1 MSARRTEK
9 GVVLEW
15 RTGYE
20 VDNLGFH
27 VYRGPENARV
37 RLTTSLLA
45 GSGLQQ
51 SSGIETGASHSYR
64 WSDET
69 AGARAPDVEY
79 WVEEI
84 ALSGERTW
92 HGPVRPEMSMENGGA
107 DAGGTAPPSPGL
119 VERTLN
125 RAAPSA
131 GVQIAA
137 ASAAP
142 PQPDRRHSRKQPG
155 QPFLARNARRCQCE
169 VRRVLAPSQ
178 PWQRPTHFKPS
189 GRLPRKPP

>member
-1 MSARRTEK
+1 MAAMSARRTET

-27 VYRGPENARV
+27 VYRGPENGRV

-69 AGARAPDVEY
+69 AGASAPDVEY
-79 WVEEI
+79 
-84 ALSGERTW
+84 LGGRD
-92 HGPVRPEMSMENGGA
+92 RPQ
-107 DAGGTAPPSPGL
+107 
-119 VERTLN
+119 R
-125 RAAPSA
+125 RAHVA
-131 GVQIAA
+131 
-137 ASAAP
+137 
-142 PQPDRRHSRKQPG
+142 RPG
-155 QPFLARNARRCQCE
+155 QTGACRTE
-169 VRRVLAPSQ
+169 
-178 PWQRPTHFKPS
+178 S
-189 GRLPRKPP
+189 GRCRCG

>member
-1 MSARRTEK
+1 MAHSTAMGPSTDTSHFFDATANQDQPRFNCFSQTVSRSARPRSRTERAAPITYAAWGRPAPTAVRMAGMSARRTET

-27 VYRGPENARV
+27 VYRGPDNGRV

-45 GSGLQQ
+45 GSGLLQ
-51 SSGIETGASHSYR
+51 SPGVETGAGHAYR

-84 ALSGERTW
+84 ALTGDAHVARPGQTGDAAPRKRSGRC
-92 HGPVRPEMSMENGGA
+92 
-107 DAGGTAPPSPGL
+107 GGTPRRRPG
-119 VERTLN
+119 
-125 RAAPSA
+125 SA
-131 GVQIAA
+131 
-137 ASAAP
+137 S
-142 PQPDRRHSRKQPG
+142 
-155 QPFLARNARRCQCE
+155 
-169 VRRVLAPSQ
+169 
-178 PWQRPTHFKPS
+178 
-189 GRLPRKPP
+189 

>member
-27 VYRGPENARV
+27 VYRGPENGRV

-45 GSGLQQ
+45 GSGLLQ

-69 AGARAPDVEY
+69 AGASAPDVEY

-84 ALSGERTW
+84 ALTGERTW
-92 HGPVRPEMSMENGGA
+92 HGPVRPGMRTENGRA
-107 DAGGTAPPSPGL
+107 DAGGTAQPSPGL
-119 VERTLN
+119 VELT
-125 RAAPSA
+125 
-131 GVQIAA
+131 
-137 ASAAP
+137 
-142 PQPDRRHSRKQPG
+142 
-155 QPFLARNARRCQCE
+155 
-169 VRRVLAPSQ
+169 
-178 PWQRPTHFKPS
+178 
-189 GRLPRKPP
+189 

>member
-1 MSARRTEK
+1 MAAMSARRTET

-27 VYRGPENARV
+27 VYRGPENGRV

-51 SSGIETGASHSYR
+51 SSGIETGTSHSYR

-69 AGARAPDVEY
+69 AGASAPDVEY

-84 ALSGERTW
+84 AITGERTW
-92 HGPVRPEMSMENGGA
+92 HGPIRPGMRTENGRAEADDLSRAGA
-107 DAGGTAPPSPGL
+107 
-119 VERTLN
+119 
-125 RAAPSA
+125 
-131 GVQIAA
+131 I
-137 ASAAP
+137 
-142 PQPDRRHSRKQPG
+142 
-155 QPFLARNARRCQCE
+155 
-169 VRRVLAPSQ
+169 
-178 PWQRPTHFKPS
+178 
-189 GRLPRKPP
+189 